1 MGMQQ
6 GTWQDPESAWYRQ
19 PVAED
24 APWWAQ
30 MAGSDPLMSIPGA
43 QALRGAGQQL
53 MGERAGRALTGL
65 GQLFMPGAMASQ
77 NIRQGDYGAA
87 GVDMGLD
94 MLPLGGLV
102 GRGLRGG
109 RTLVGRAAGGLGA
122 GATDLVNRFNYPH
135 RTPYG
140 YQFRGMMDP
149 AEYTSPVRQEGTDRL
164 VVGRRNIGTGD
175 MPRMYATDQYG
186 MNFRP
191 VDYFSAGGSP
201 QRMPG
206 GGTNYGGS
214 MAPGDQ
220 EFMDMLNSR
229 YTFGSGVN
237 PSLGWFGR
245 TPGTGRT
252 GAPSDFLG
260 YTPQTIAEGMGAGR
274 LANTLRRTEQSMTS
288 PVDLNRMRGMS
299 PQFQAQNLYGAGF
312 RSVAPPPSAIP
323 DTRNMGSVG
332 QALTGG
338 NLGMAPAVARTARG
352 DMEEQFQQQ
361 PDLAGQL
368 RRNVRARGGTTGR
381 RGRGTGDTG
390 G

>member
-94 MLPLGGLV
+94 MLPLGGLAA
-102 GRGLRGG
+102 RGLRGG
-109 RTLVGRAAGGLGA
+109 RRFVGETANNLGNINWSRFNFPNVTKYGPVVETNVPGDFARGIPSTSVNRTMGAEFTNPYILPGSPNDRNQIGRFVVGARPQGGGETRLF
-122 GATDLVNRFNYPH
+122 ATD
-135 RTPYG
+135 
-140 YQFRGMMDP
+140 
-149 AEYTSPVRQEGTDRL
+149 AS
-164 VVGRRNIGTGD
+164 
-175 MPRMYATDQYG
+175 G

-191 VDYFSAGGSP
+191 MDWFNKRGGPVRQPGAVDFGY
-201 QRMPG
+201 PG
-206 GGTNYGGS
+206 GPSGTGLTPTNYGGS
-214 MAPGDQ
+214 MMPGDQ
-220 EFMDMLNSR
+220 EFMNFLNQK
-229 YTFGSGVN
+229 YTFPTGELPPFSSSIPNPIESGN
-237 PSLGWFGR
+237 LR
-245 TPGTGRT
+245 RR
-252 GAPSDFLG
+252 A
-260 YTPQTIAEGMGAGR
+260 QTAAEGIPTTPA
-274 LANTLRRTEQSMTS
+274 A
-288 PVDLNRMRGMS
+288 LNRMIGLPS
-299 PQFQAQNLYGAGF
+299 GVP
-312 RSVAPPPSAIP
+312 SPPSEI
-323 DTRNMGSVG
+323 RMGKPM